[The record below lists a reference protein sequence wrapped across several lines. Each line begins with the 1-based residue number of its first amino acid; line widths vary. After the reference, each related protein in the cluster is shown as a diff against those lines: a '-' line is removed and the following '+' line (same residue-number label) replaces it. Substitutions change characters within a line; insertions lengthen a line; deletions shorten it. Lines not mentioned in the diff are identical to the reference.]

1 MLDIIPTDKCARAAA
16 LPLDPTLPP
25 IKGALDVQW
34 ARPFDRLC
42 YELAAPGLAR
52 KHRDRYDGFL
62 LPLIAGTGCT
72 EAELLT
78 HGQKVRNML
87 FFAEDRLGRQGLLN
101 RLGSQQ
107 QVKYDLSPVTM
118 AF

>member
-1 MLDIIPTDKCARAAA
+1 MLELTSTDKCQRAAT
-16 LPLDPTLPP
+16 LHFGEPLPP
-25 IKGALDVQW
+25 ITGALDVQW

-42 YELAAPGLAR
+42 YELARPGLAR
-52 KHRDRYDGFL
+52 RHRERYDGFL
-62 LPLIAGTGCT
+62 EPLVAGTGCT

-78 HGQKVRNML
+78 HGQKVRSML
-87 FFAEDRLGRQGLLN
+87 FFAEDRLARQGLLD

-107 QVKYDLSPVTM
+107 QVQYSLPPVTM